1 MQSSNSEAVKK
12 EYSIVMDK
20 DDNPEIVEGKREDAT
35 FSGTYE
41 ECQAEI
47 LMSFLPD

>member
-1 MQSSNSEAVKK
+1 MQLPDSKAVKNK
-12 EYSIVMDK
+12 YSIVMDK
-20 DDNPEIVEGKREDAT
+20 DDNPEIVEGKREDAI

-47 LMSFLPD
+47 LMSLMLD